1 MKRNR
6 KEKFIQAITVSAM
19 MAWIITAREIESLQ
33 IQEVVLFVVSTV
45 WLVLF
50 VIANKKIWK

>member
-1 MKRNR
+1 MKQKRR
-6 KEKFIQAITVSAM
+6 EKFVQAITVVAM
-19 MAWIITAREIESLQ
+19 MTWIITARTIESLQ
-33 IQEVVLFVVSTV
+33 IQETVLFFVSMV

>member
-1 MKRNR
+1 MKQKRR
-6 KEKFIQAITVSAM
+6 EKFVQAITVAAM
-19 MAWIITAREIESLQ
+19 MTWIITAREIESLQ